1 MCELISYQNWIWI
14 IDCEKLNTFYQKM
27 LKEKMNEVLCEGSD
41 LQLRGSFANFDF
53 KANEPATF
61 SHQVLG

>member
-1 MCELISYQNWIWI
+1 MCQIISYHNWIGI
-14 IDCEKLNTFYQKM
+14 IDCDKLNIKM
-27 LKEKMNEVLCEGSD
+27 LKEKMNEVLCEGSN

-53 KANEPATF
+53 KANELAIF

>member
-1 MCELISYQNWIWI
+1 
-14 IDCEKLNTFYQKM
+14 M
-27 LKEKMNEVLCEGSD
+27 LKEKMNEVLCEGSN

-53 KANEPATF
+53 KANELAIF

>member
-1 MCELISYQNWIWI
+1 
-14 IDCEKLNTFYQKM
+14 M